1 MTLRYRRIDFKTKYW
16 RNNGSFSTSKKVIL
30 SQNASSKTSLMNKI
44 IVFILISF
52 TLFLAKGIN
61 SYSQEPPPPLAQVK
75 IEKKADSAKPDISGK
90 TDAKPPQ
97 NRMPIVVNKV
107 HTTSNEKHRQ
117 HTETKENKKRSE
129 SLFSGLL
136 VLFTGCLVIC
146 NILLWIATKKSA
158 DAAKESVELVQK
170 AFIATHRPK
179 LRVHSIYLK
188 KINPPPEKVVNGS
201 YITYRLNYSIDNIG
215 GSHTT
220 ITKESLTF
228 KRLNQPLPIPLY
240 AVPLLIKKTIACGES
255 IIESFNVE
263 ESLICSNKERGLN
276 DLYFFG
282 HIDYLD
288 NIGTTRRTA
297 FCRRYSRETKRF
309 VKVEDE
315 DYEYGY

>member
-1 MTLRYRRIDFKTKYW
+1 MNFKTKYW
-16 RNNGSFSTSKKVIL
+16 KNNGSFSNLRAMSEVKR
-30 SQNASSKTSLMNKI
+30 ASSMVAPIKTSLMNKI

-146 NILLWIATKKSA
+146 NILLIG
-158 DAAKESVELVQK
+158 
-170 AFIATHRPK
+170 
-179 LRVHSIYLK
+179 LR
-188 KINPPPEKVVNGS
+188 
-201 YITYRLNYSIDNIG
+201 D
-215 GSHTT
+215 
-220 ITKESLTF
+220 
-228 KRLNQPLPIPLY
+228 
-240 AVPLLIKKTIACGES
+240 VP
-255 IIESFNVE
+255 
-263 ESLICSNKERGLN
+263 
-276 DLYFFG
+276 
-282 HIDYLD
+282 
-288 NIGTTRRTA
+288 
-297 FCRRYSRETKRF
+297 
-309 VKVEDE
+309 
-315 DYEYGY
+315 